1 MLCRVGTFSL
11 FGVNEKFDSDSL
23 SESESWHYILF
34 FLAKTSLV
42 GSDTSSS
49 SEEQSE
55 IESGVTSPSVF
66 SSIIFF
72 KSKLL

>member
-1 MLCRVGTFSL
+1 MSL
-11 FGVNEKFDSDSL
+11 FGVKEKFDSKSL
-23 SESESWHYILF
+23 TEPWHYIIP
-34 FLAKTSLV
+34 FLAKASLV

-49 SEEQSE
+49 EEQSE
-55 IESGVTSPSVF
+55 NDSGVMSSSVF